1 MRLLKINRNDGT
13 GKVDTIG
20 TYGLSVAVQDG
31 LDKINLRFMSAGNVT
46 LNIEIEYTNTN
57 QAYPQ
62 QMLEF
67 FNNVLIELSSGNNSS
82 PILEV
87 TPPLPIDAISVTG

>member
-13 GKVDTIG
+13 GAVDTIG
-20 TYGLSVAVQDG
+20 TYGLSTVVQDG
-31 LDKINLRFMSAGNVT
+31 LDKINLRYMSSGNIT
-46 LNIEIEYTNTN
+46 LNVEIEYVNTN
-57 QAYPQ
+57 EEYPQ
-62 QMLEF
+62 QMMEF

-87 TPPLPIDAISVTG
+87 TSPLPIVAILVTG